1 MAKKILMI
9 DDDELI
15 RDSVEMIFSDLG
27 INVTTCGDGEQ
38 GVSLALESD
47 YDLILCDMRMPGL
60 NGAQAIA
67 KILQVKPEA
76 RILVLTA
83 FPGDPLVQKALGTGA
98 FGMMKKPFEVGKL
111 LELLKE

>member
-1 MAKKILMI
+1 MAQTILMI

-15 RDSVEMIFSDLG
+15 RDSMQLIFSDFG
-27 INVTTCGDGEQ
+27 IDVRTCGDGEE
-38 GVSLALESD
+38 GVSLALASD

-60 NGAQAIA
+60 DGAQTVA
-67 KILQVKPEA
+67 KILQAKPQA

-83 FPGDPLVQKALGTGA
+83 FPGDPLVQKALASGA
-98 FGMMKKPFEVGKL
+98 IGIMKKPFEVAKL